1 MTESQKYQL
10 TIEGHLE
17 KRWENYFEGLSL
29 EFIYDSKMNPVTV
42 FEGFITD
49 QTKLYGLISKMRDL
63 GFSLIKLNQLERDNG
78 RICNKTK

>member
-17 KRWENYFEGLSL
+17 KRWENYFQGFSL
-29 EFIYDSKMNPVTV
+29 DFTYDSKMNPVTV

-49 QTKLYGLISKMRDL
+49 QTELYGLISKMRDL
-63 GFSLIKLNQLERDNG
+63 GFSLIKLNRLERDNG